1 MSSTQKRKQYT
12 DVIINFIK
20 KELLESDFKE
30 QIQLQLLYI
39 IVPIILI
46 IALLNFITT
55 MFAVILISYIYGK

>member
-30 QIQLQLLYI
+30 HIQLQLLYI

-55 MFAVILISYIYGK
+55 MVAVILISYIYGK